1 VIGYLRLELAR
12 TVRDVR
18 YLVLAIAAPVG
29 FYLLFAAVF
38 GGPSNG
44 APDTFGLPASVEI
57 MVAMATFGA
66 MWAALSSTAPRLA
79 RDREGGWLTFLR
91 TTPLRPLWVLAARI
105 AAGLLVALPAIV
117 GVGITGVLAHGVQL
131 SAGQWAAGL
140 VLLWVGTLPFIA
152 LGIAIGSLTSSTV
165 AYALST
171 GFYFGF
177 AALGGLWVP
186 PGILSPTLRDVAM
199 ALPSYN
205 QAALGWEVASGGRP
219 TVDNVVVLA
228 AWTTGLAL
236 LALAAQRHP
245 RRRATEP
252 AAVEVDANETIS
264 LGGLSKRFGA
274 VVAVD
279 KIDLQVSRG
288 STLALLGP
296 NGAGK
301 TTTISLLLG
310 ILEPSAGSVRL
321 FGSTPNSATR
331 SGQVGVMLQDNQLM
345 SGVRVGELIRFFRS
359 LYRSPVDQST
369 LLGMAG
375 IGDVLRRRTDLLSGG
390 QAQRVR
396 FALAAIGNPRLLV
409 LDEPTAAMDVQA
421 RQSFWAGLHAYT
433 SRGATVLFSTH
444 YLQEADDHADRVVVM
459 RSGRIVADG
468 TPEEVK
474 AAGGAGRVVR
484 FQLLD
489 RATDRFDRLPGVT
502 SVERNGRTVTLH
514 TGDADATVWGLF
526 PLRDAVSHLEV
537 GEGDLEAA
545 FLSLT
550 APADPGSPG
559 GIRAG

>member
-1 VIGYLRLELAR
+1 MIGYLRLELAR

-18 YLVLAIAAPVG
+18 YLVLAIGAPVG

-38 GGPSNG
+38 GGQTNG

-79 RDREGGWLTFLR
+79 RDREGGWLTFLS
-91 TTPLRPLWVLAARI
+91 TTPLQPLWVLAARI

-117 GVGITGVLAHGVQL
+117 AVGITGVLAHGVQL

-171 GFYFGF
+171 GFYFAF

-199 ALPSYN
+199 TLPSYN

-219 TVDNVVVLA
+219 TADNVVVLA

-264 LGGLSKRFGA
+264 LGGLSKRFGEVMA
-274 VVAVD
+274 VEKV
-279 KIDLQVSRG
+279 DLQVSRG
-288 STLALLGP
+288 STVALLGP

-301 TTTISLLLG
+301 TTTIALLLG
-310 ILEPSAGSVRL
+310 ILEPSSGSARL

-359 LYRSPVDQST
+359 LYRGPVDQST

-375 IGDVLRRRTDLLSGG
+375 IGDLLRRRTDLLSGG

-396 FALAAIGNPRLLV
+396 FALAAIGNPQLLV
-409 LDEPTAAMDVQA
+409 LDEPTAAMDVRA
-421 RQSFWAGLHAYT
+421 RQTFWAGLHAYT

-444 YLQEADDHADRVVVM
+444 YLQEADHHADRVVVM

-484 FQLLD
+484 FQVLD

-550 APADPGSPG
+550 APADRP
-559 GIRAG
+559 